1 MWVWVCFLRGW
12 GGGGSTDP
20 GASPKKAE
28 VSSLLQS
35 LHTPCDQ
42 TPCAIE
48 EENKTKEKGLF
59 QCHKAIAEQG

>member
-1 MWVWVCFLRGW
+1 MWR
-12 GGGGSTDP
+12 GGGSTDP

-42 TPCAIE
+42 TPYAIE

-59 QCHKAIAEQG
+59 QCHKAIAEQD